1 MKRDN
6 LSMTML
12 AATAMLAWCPP
23 PRLVSVDIAKA
34 FIPRPRRYRAG
45 PCEVCGKP
53 DVRAGRERGIYRCQ
67 EHMEEGLK

>member
-6 LSMTML
+6 LSMSLMVV
-12 AATAMLAWCPP
+12 AAMLAWCPP
-23 PRLVSVDIAKA
+23 PRPRATDIAKS
-34 FIPRPRRYRAG
+34 FTPRPRRYPSG

-67 EHMEEGLK
+67 KHMEDAR